1 MKSLFSI
8 GMSLLVLIGTFSDAF
23 IYITFKINQDYI
35 AQELCVNQDKP
46 EVMCQGKCFLDDQLA
61 RVNTS
66 QPTRNTTPPK
76 FEKKDIPL
84 FFKKNSSSNEILAC
98 LNKKKQPTITEDLFD
113 YEKHLKGVF
122 HPPQVS

>member
-8 GMSLLVLIGTFSDAF
+8 SMSLLVLIGTFSDAF

-35 AQELCVNQDKP
+35 AQELCINLDKP

-61 RVNTS
+61 KVNTN
-66 QPTRNTTPPK
+66 QPTKNSTPPK

-84 FFKKNSSSNEILAC
+84 FFKKHSSQNEVLAR
-98 LNKKKQPTITEDLFD
+98 LNKKNPPVLREITVD

-122 HPPQVS
+122 HPPQES